1 MQEPRRDI
9 ASSSDRAAGVALE
22 GLLRIAFQ
30 RMRATLQSQWQN
42 LSLSKQF
49 VSAAIA
55 VLMPGMA
62 LTGWWI
68 SSQVNVAVVR
78 NTAAATVI
86 SMDGLLAPL
95 VDEIKQHGD
104 LSVSSRDKLDGLL
117 AQVRADKRIV
127 SMKIWR
133 PDGTVIY
140 SSFRDVIGKKFDLSD
155 NFAVALAGGIGA
167 DFDDEPHK
175 EDLIERQTGIKLLE
189 VYAPVRDPLTRNII
203 AVSEFYA
210 NGDQLVRDVSKAT
223 IESWL
228 FVCAIAAVMLG
239 LLSLIA
245 AKGGRTIALQQKQLQ
260 TQVSELQ
267 NLLAQNET
275 LRDRLRQANEDVSSI
290 NETVLRHVGADLH
303 DGPAQKLSY
312 AVMRLSSLKRLMP
325 KGRAAARSV
334 NNMGRILVDTLADV
348 RRMSGGLVLPELKEM
363 DLLQSIEHAIKSH
376 ENYSG
381 SKVKRQLG
389 AKGLNT
395 SLALRTCI
403 YRLVQESLNNS
414 FKHAG
419 GKGQTVILTAT
430 PEIALEVRD
439 AGPGISQSVTNHV
452 SGFGLRGMQARVE
465 ALGGVLTV
473 GNKSEGGTVVRA
485 VFPAT

>member
-1 MQEPRRDI
+1 
-9 ASSSDRAAGVALE
+9 
-22 GLLRIAFQ
+22 
-30 RMRATLQSQWQN
+30 
-42 LSLSKQF
+42 
-49 VSAAIA
+49 
-55 VLMPGMA
+55 
-62 LTGWWI
+62 
-68 SSQVNVAVVR
+68 
-78 NTAAATVI
+78 
-86 SMDGLLAPL
+86 
-95 VDEIKQHGD
+95 
-104 LSVSSRDKLDGLL
+104 
-117 AQVRADKRIV
+117 
-127 SMKIWR
+127 
-133 PDGTVIY
+133 
-140 SSFRDVIGKKFDLSD
+140 
-155 NFAVALAGGIGA
+155 
-167 DFDDEPHK
+167 
-175 EDLIERQTGIKLLE
+175 LIERQTGIKLLE

-275 LRDRLRQANEDVSSI
+275 L
-290 NETVLRHVGADLH
+290 HVGADLH